1 MELRQLHYL
10 TVIADEGNLGRAAQR
25 LYVSQPALSYALKSL
40 ESELGV
46 RLFERHAGGVTATAA
61 GHDVIEEARL
71 TVRQSERV
79 TDAADRHRRGETGVL
94 RVGFEASGAGEL
106 TTRARAEFARR
117 HPGVRVA
124 PKRYDWGQEAAAVRN
139 GLADVAFVWL
149 PNDLTGLHA
158 EVVHTE
164 PRVVGLPSGHPLAGR
179 SGISVLDVAD
189 EPLMWTERA
198 PREWVD
204 WWAVN
209 PRPDGSSP
217 RWGPTNDNVEE
228 MLEQVA
234 EGSAICF
241 APFSMAQYYARPDL
255 SWVLLADVEPLRTV
269 LAWADGSDNALVRG
283 FAEVVRELTSEARAL
298 SDVGYRPSS
307 GPAGR
312 LSMNELTENTA
323 RPGPGGP

>member
-1 MELRQLHYL
+1 MELRQLTYL
-10 TVIADEGNLGRAAQR
+10 TVIAEEENLGRAAQR

-46 RLFERHAGGVTATAA
+46 RLFDRHAGGVSATAA
-61 GHDVIEEARL
+61 GREVIAEALL

-79 TDAADRHRRGETGVL
+79 TAAAQRHRRGETGVL

-124 PKRYDWGQEAAAVRN
+124 PKRYDWGQEAAALRE
-139 GLADVAFVWL
+139 GLVDVAFVWL
-149 PNDLTGLHA
+149 PNDLTGLCT

-164 PRVVGLPSGHPLAGR
+164 PRVVGLPSGHALAGR
-179 SGISVLDVAD
+179 DGISVLDVGD

-217 RWGPTNDNVEE
+217 KWGPTNDNVEE

-234 EGSAICF
+234 EGSAVCF
-241 APFSMAQYYARPDL
+241 APLSMARYYARPDL
-255 SWVLLADVEPLRTV
+255 SWVPLTDVEPLRTV
-269 LAWADGSDNALVRG
+269 LAWVDGTDNVLVEG
-283 FAEVVRELTSEARAL
+283 FTRVVRELASAAEVVPDDRLGATER
-298 SDVGYRPSS
+298 RPD
-307 GPAGR
+307 GPAGC
-312 LSMNELTENTA
+312 
-323 RPGPGGP
+323 P